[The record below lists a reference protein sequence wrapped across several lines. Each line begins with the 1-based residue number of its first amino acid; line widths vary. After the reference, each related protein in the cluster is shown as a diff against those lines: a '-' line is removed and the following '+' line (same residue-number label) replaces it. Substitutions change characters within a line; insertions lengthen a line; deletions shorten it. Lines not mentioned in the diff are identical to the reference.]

1 MTNHAISAGP
11 AGFEASLDD
20 LDVYERLDPDGMGP
34 LIAGL
39 GDQVRTAWATG
50 GNWQLPASFA
60 TPDRVV
66 IVGMGGSAIGA
77 DIAATIARIGSSIP
91 VEVVRNYAAP
101 PATDRTLL
109 IGSSVSGN
117 TEETVTAYEAARR
130 GPGMHLAITT
140 GGKLAEFDGPL
151 LQYEWG
157 GHPRAALGWGLL
169 PLASVL
175 TRLQVLSISDHD
187 VNVAAAALDA
197 SAVACGIKV
206 PTDTNLA
213 KQIALR
219 LHGTLPVIVGTDFL
233 EVATRRWAGQLQENA
248 KQWAFSVALPEMDHN
263 FANGFALPRAGIE
276 QLHTLFLDAES
287 AHPRNRR
294 RVELTGAALDDAGVA
309 HSTQVAGGATPLEAI
324 LRACCLGDWV
334 SYYVAML
341 NGVNPSDTTPIAT
354 LKERIG

>member
-1 MTNHAISAGP
+1 MTNHVISAVP
-11 AGFEASLDD
+11 ALSEAPLDD
-20 LDVYERLDPDGMGP
+20 LGVYERLDPDGMGP

-39 GDQVRTAWATG
+39 GNQVRTAWAAG
-50 GNWQLPASFA
+50 GNWPLPASFT

-66 IVGMGGSAIGA
+66 IVGMGASAIGA
-77 DIAATIARIGSSIP
+77 DIAATLAQIGSPIP

-101 PATDRTLL
+101 PTTDGTLL

-117 TEETVTAYEAARR
+117 TEETLTAYEAARN
-130 GPGMHLAITT
+130 GAGMHLAITT

-157 GHPRAALGWGLL
+157 KHPRAALGWGLL

-197 SAVACGIKV
+197 SAITCGIEV
-206 PTDTNLA
+206 PTDANLA

-233 EVATRRWAGQLQENA
+233 EVAARRWAGQLQENA

-263 FANGFALPRAGIE
+263 FVNGFGLPRAGID
-276 QLHTLFLDAES
+276 QLHTLFLDADS
-287 AHPRNRR
+287 VHPRNRR
-294 RVELTGAALDDAGVA
+294 RVKITGTALDDAGVA
-309 HSTQVAGGATPLEAI
+309 HSTQVAGGASPLEAI

-334 SYYVAML
+334 SYYGAML
-341 NGVNPSDTTPIAT
+341 NGVNPSGTTPIAT
-354 LKERIG
+354 LKERMG